1 MVKGYEVYCLLD
13 PLFYDSPASKTAKRD
28 PDFEWAGCPVPEG
41 WERAEFD
48 DWILYAPL
56 DVELPPQGWKVHAS
70 ARLQN
75 APEVVATVWDYCIP
89 RRIPFKF
96 IRGRGLFLTRNLKYA
111 HRGSSGKLVTI
122 YPRDEAQLEVVLNE
136 LGARLDGQPGPYIL
150 SDLRWG
156 KGPLY
161 VRYGG
166 FAERYCI
173 GPTGAQELAIT
184 NGDGQRVPDRRG
196 PTFEVPGWVTLPQF
210 LEPQLAARNSVKV
223 DELPYI
229 IESALH
235 FSNGGGVYAGVD
247 RQTGARVLLK
257 EARPYAGLTIDGSD
271 AVTRLRRERDML
283 ARLAGLDAVPALHD
297 YRIVGE
303 HHFLVEELI
312 EGKSVH
318 AWLVERNPLV
328 LPELTEAAAADYA
341 SWAMDVCRRV
351 EKAVAAVHERG
362 VAILD
367 VHPSNILVRPDG
379 RVVLIDLEI
388 AADASDGAS
397 QAFGNAA
404 FLAPSGATGFE
415 VDRHALA
422 CLRLYVFL
430 PLTALFGL
438 DASKPKQLAAEIA
451 ALFPTAGGFLEEAV
465 STLATVSSEHGEQ
478 RPAPSPP
485 PPLTPDREGWFAI
498 RDSMAKAILASA
510 TPHRDDRLFPGAV
523 EQFDDGG
530 LNIAHGA
537 AGVLYALN
545 ATGAGRYPEH
555 EDWLIRRAQDVSS
568 DTRAGFYDGLHG
580 VAYVLECLGRR
591 ADALKLLDFLV
602 ADLRGKLELFGLD
615 LQSGLA
621 GMGLNLMHFAA
632 ETGDESLW
640 DEARHVVDLVA
651 GRLGHEDS
659 VPAVSGGDHPYA
671 GLLRGSSGPALLF
684 MRMYD
689 QTGEEALLDLA
700 ATALRQ
706 DLRRCV
712 RREES
717 GALEVNEGWRT
728 FPYLA
733 DGSVGIALALQDYLS
748 RREDDSFADALGAIR
763 RTAEARLYFEPGLFF
778 GRAGMILF
786 LSREHS
792 PGRAADCDPIVAAQ
806 VRRLGWHAV
815 NYKGQLAFPGE
826 YLVRLS
832 MDLATG
838 SAGILLAIGAALH
851 DEAVHLPFLERPART
866 RARLDD
872 DLVLASDT
880 ERR

>member
-1 MVKGYEVYCLLD
+1 
-13 PLFYDSPASKTAKRD
+13 
-28 PDFEWAGCPVPEG
+28 
-41 WERAEFD
+41 
-48 DWILYAPL
+48 
-56 DVELPPQGWKVHAS
+56 
-70 ARLQN
+70 
-75 APEVVATVWDYCIP
+75 
-89 RRIPFKF
+89 
-96 IRGRGLFLTRNLKYA
+96 
-111 HRGSSGKLVTI
+111 
-122 YPRDEAQLEVVLNE
+122 
-136 LGARLDGQPGPYIL
+136 
-150 SDLRWG
+150 
-156 KGPLY
+156 
-161 VRYGG
+161 
-166 FAERYCI
+166 
-173 GPTGAQELAIT
+173 
-184 NGDGQRVPDRRG
+184 
-196 PTFEVPGWVTLPQF
+196 
-210 LEPQLAARNSVKV
+210 
-223 DELPYI
+223 
-229 IESALH
+229 
-235 FSNGGGVYAGVD
+235 
-247 RQTGARVLLK
+247 
-257 EARPYAGLTIDGSD
+257 
-271 AVTRLRRERDML
+271 
-283 ARLAGLDAVPALHD
+283 
-297 YRIVGE
+297 
-303 HHFLVEELI
+303 
-312 EGKSVH
+312 
-318 AWLVERNPLV
+318 
-328 LPELTEAAAADYA
+328 
-341 SWAMDVCRRV
+341 
-351 EKAVAAVHERG
+351 
-362 VAILD
+362 
-367 VHPSNILVRPDG
+367 
-379 RVVLIDLEI
+379 
-388 AADASDGAS
+388 
-397 QAFGNAA
+397 
-404 FLAPSGATGFE
+404 
-415 VDRHALA
+415 
-422 CLRLYVFL
+422 
-430 PLTALFGL
+430 
-438 DASKPKQLAAEIA
+438 
-451 ALFPTAGGFLEEAV
+451 
-465 STLATVSSEHGEQ
+465 
-478 RPAPSPP
+478 
-485 PPLTPDREGWFAI
+485 
-498 RDSMAKAILASA
+498 MAKAILASA

-523 EQFDDGG
+523 EQFEGGG